1 MDFSW
6 LIPLLALFTI
16 LAFLVFA
23 LVSKRETERDRKE
36 NTQSSSLAV
45 DGDDHVV
52 KD

>member
-6 LIPLLALFTI
+6 LIPLLALITI
-16 LAFLVFA
+16 LAVLIFA
-23 LVSKRETERDRKE
+23 LYSKRRTEEDRKA
-36 NTQSSSLAV
+36 NTQASSLAV